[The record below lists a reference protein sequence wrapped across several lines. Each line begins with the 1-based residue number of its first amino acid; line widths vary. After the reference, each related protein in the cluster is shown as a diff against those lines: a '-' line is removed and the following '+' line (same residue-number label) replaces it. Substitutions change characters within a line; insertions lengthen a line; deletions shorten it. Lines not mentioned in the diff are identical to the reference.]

1 MIKSVIKLDKN
12 FSLYIHANRQLI
24 EQGEDDKG
32 TFYKIYYKE
41 QN

>member
-24 EQGEDDKG
+24 EQGEDEQGK
-32 TFYKIYYKE
+32 FYKIHYNKE
-41 QN
+41 Y